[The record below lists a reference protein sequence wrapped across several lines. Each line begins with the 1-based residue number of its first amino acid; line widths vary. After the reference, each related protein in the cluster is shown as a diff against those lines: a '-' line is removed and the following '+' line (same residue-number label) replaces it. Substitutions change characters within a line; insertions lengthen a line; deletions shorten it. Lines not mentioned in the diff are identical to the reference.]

1 VAALRP
7 LNALAFTVGGADAD
21 MITTAH
27 TPTSVKPTLTPRR
40 RHHPAVEKRDYAAF
54 SRRVIRAAARRIAA
68 GDVDEL
74 THLFSLERELQR
86 AIHIAVN
93 GLRAQGYS
101 WADIA
106 LRIGITRQAAH
117 QRWATTDET

>member
-1 VAALRP
+1 
-7 LNALAFTVGGADAD
+7 
-21 MITTAH
+21 MTTTPAH
-27 TPTSVKPTLTPRR
+27 TPRGVKATLTPKR
-40 RHHPAVEKRDYAAF
+40 RHRPAVENQDYAAF

-68 GDVDEL
+68 GDVEEL
-74 THLFSLERELQR
+74 AHLLGLERELQC
-86 AIHIAVN
+86 AIHTAVN

-117 QRWATTDET
+117 QRWATTEET

>member
-1 VAALRP
+1 
-7 LNALAFTVGGADAD
+7 
-21 MITTAH
+21 MTTTSAH
-27 TPTSVKPTLTPRR
+27 SPKGVKSTLTPKR
-40 RHHPAVEKRDYAAF
+40 RHRPAVENQDYAAF

-68 GDVDEL
+68 GDVEEL
-74 THLFSLERELQR
+74 AHLFSLEREVQS

-117 QRWATTDET
+117 QRWATTQET

>member
-1 VAALRP
+1 M
-7 LNALAFTVGGADAD
+7 T
-21 MITTAH
+21 TTAR
-27 TPTSVKPTLTPRR
+27 TPTSVKPTLTSKRR
-40 RHHPAVEKRDYAAF
+40 TRPAVENQDYAAF

-68 GDVDEL
+68 GDVEEL
-74 THLFSLERELQR
+74 THLLGLERELQS
-86 AIHIAVN
+86 AIQTAVN

-117 QRWATTDET
+117 QRWTTNQEQP

>member
-1 VAALRP
+1 
-7 LNALAFTVGGADAD
+7 
-21 MITTAH
+21 MTT
-27 TPTSVKPTLTPRR
+27 TPAPSPTGVKPTRTPKRR
-40 RHHPAVEKRDYAAF
+40 IRPAVENHDYAAF
-54 SRRVIRAAARRIAA
+54 SRRVIRAQARRIAA

-74 THLFSLERELQR
+74 THLLSLERELQR
-86 AIHIAVN
+86 AIQTAVN

-117 QRWATTDET
+117 QRWTTNQEEP

>member
-1 VAALRP
+1 
-7 LNALAFTVGGADAD
+7 
-21 MITTAH
+21 MTTSSVH
-27 TPTSVKPTLTPRR
+27 TPTGVKATLTSKR
-40 RHHPAVEKRDYAAF
+40 RHRPAVENQDYAAF

-74 THLFSLERELQR
+74 THLLSLERELQR
-86 AIHIAVN
+86 AIRIAVD

-117 QRWATTDET
+117 QRWAATEET

>member
-1 VAALRP
+1 
-7 LNALAFTVGGADAD
+7 
-21 MITTAH
+21 MSTTRAH
-27 TPTSVKPTLTPRR
+27 NPTGVKPSLTPKRR
-40 RHHPAVEKRDYAAF
+40 TRPAVENHDYAAF
-54 SRRVIRAAARRIAA
+54 SRRVIRAQARRIAA

-74 THLFSLERELQR
+74 TQLLSLERELQR
-86 AIHIAVN
+86 AIQTAVN

-117 QRWATTDET
+117 QRWATTEEN

>member
-1 VAALRP
+1 
-7 LNALAFTVGGADAD
+7 
-21 MITTAH
+21 MTTTRSTQPHGRQAH
-27 TPTSVKPTLTPRR
+27 LTPKRR
-40 RHHPAVEKRDYAAF
+40 NRPAVENHDYAAF
-54 SRRVIRAAARRIAA
+54 SRRVIRTQARRIAA

-74 THLFSLERELQR
+74 TQLLGLERELQR
-86 AIHIAVN
+86 AIQTAIN

-117 QRWATTDET
+117 QRWATTEET